1 MRLNGLFK
9 FMGVEVRPGFK
20 DPTKMN
26 YIVGLCQGMD
36 TIRLYIEPGQYQN
49 IMAEMQKPG
58 SKLVPFSDVY
68 AELDYNPAAQNVNYC
83 MRLLEIESASE
94 VKKV

>member
-1 MRLNGLFK
+1 MRLSGTFK
-9 FMGVEVRPGFK
+9 FMGVEVRAGFK

-36 TIRLYIEPGQYQN
+36 TIRLYIDSAQYQQ
-49 IMAEMQKPG
+49 IMTDMQRPG

-68 AELDYNPAAQNVNYC
+68 AELDYNPAAQSVNFC
-83 MRLLEIESASE
+83 MKLSEIKSLSE
-94 VKKV
+94 VK